1 MVKKAATKKK
11 KKILV
16 IVESPAKARTI
27 NRYLGDDYVV
37 EASMGHVIDLPKS
50 RMAVDI
56 ENSFTPDYITVR
68 GRGKIL
74 NHIKRLAGRSCA
86 VMLAADEDR
95 EGEAISFHLGN
106 QIKRK
111 YPEMPVSRIIFH
123 EITRKAIKEA
133 IKSPGEIT
141 EAKVNAQ
148 KARRVLDR
156 IVGYSISPILWEKV
170 KKGLSAGRV
179 QSVALRIICEREE
192 AIHRFVP
199 QEYWD
204 IDVALKQG
212 RQIFNARLARIDGE
226 KAAVPDQETVE
237 GILSEL
243 STGTY
248 NCTDVEVKKRLRRP
262 TAPFTTSKLQQAAAT
277 KLGFT
282 SARTMRTAQQLY
294 EGIEMPDGPTGF
306 ISYMRTDSTRI
317 SNYAL
322 EQVRSYIGEQY
333 GEEFL
338 PEAPNAFKNTKGAQ
352 DAHEAVRPTDV
363 LRSPDLIKEHLS
375 RDQFRLY
382 KLIWSKFVSSQ
393 MKPAQFE
400 QTVLS
405 IENGKY
411 LFRANGSRVLFR
423 GFLKL
428 YGDMED
434 VEKNKKLPEV
444 KTGAVLESAKEPE
457 GTRHFTQPP
466 PRFTDA
472 SIIKILEESGIGRPS
487 TYAPTIS
494 TLIKRYYVTR
504 KGRLLVPSELGQLI
518 NGLLVKHFPELVN
531 INFTAS
537 MEERLD
543 RVEEESLN
551 WVSLLE
557 EFYKDFKPAVELAT
571 VNIENMKNI
580 FDEETDHICA
590 DCGKPMV
597 KKLGRF
603 GYFLACSGFPDCRST
618 QPIPLARCPE
628 EGCGGFLVSK
638 KGKKRGRL
646 FYGCTNYKEDGTGC
660 SFVSWEKPVEKL
672 CPSCSGLLVEK
683 NSREEGYMLVCLREG
698 CNHKE
703 KMES

>member
-1 MVKKAATKKK
+1 MAKKDATKKK
-11 KKILV
+11 KTLV
-16 IVESPAKARTI
+16 IVESPAKAKTI

-74 NHIKRLAGRSCA
+74 NNIKRLAGKSCA

-95 EGEAISFHLGN
+95 EGEAISYHLGN
-106 QIKRK
+106 QIKKK
-111 YPEMPVSRIIFH
+111 YPDMPISRIVFH
-123 EITRKAIKEA
+123 EITKKAIQEA
-133 IKSPGEIT
+133 IKTPGEIT

-179 QSVALRIICEREE
+179 QSVSLRIICERED
-192 AIHRFVP
+192 AIHRFEP

-204 IDVALKQG
+204 IDISLKQG
-212 RQIFNARLARIDGE
+212 KQSFNARLARIDGE
-226 KAAVPDQETVE
+226 KAVIPDQESVDR
-237 GILSEL
+237 ILSEL
-243 STGTY
+243 ETGSY
-248 NCTDVEVKKRLRRP
+248 ICKAVEVKSRIRRP
-262 TAPFTTSKLQQAAAT
+262 TAPFTTSKMQQAAAT

-282 SARTMRTAQQLY
+282 SAKTMRIAQQLY
-294 EGIEMPDGPTGF
+294 EGIELPDGPTGF

-317 SNYAL
+317 SDYAL
-322 EQVRSYIGEQY
+322 DQVRGHIKSEY

-338 PEAPNAFKNTKGAQ
+338 PETSNSFKNKKGAQ
-352 DAHEAVRPTDV
+352 DAHEAIRPTDV
-363 LRSPDLIKEHLS
+363 SRTPDAVKQYLT

-411 LFRANGSRVLFR
+411 LFRANGSRVLFK
-423 GFLKL
+423 GFLKV

-434 VEKNKKLPEV
+434 EEKYKKLPAV
-444 KTGAVLESAKEPE
+444 KEGAQLETSDDPE
-457 GTRHFTQPP
+457 ATQHFTQPP

-472 SIIKILEESGIGRPS
+472 SIVKILEESGIGRPS

-504 KGRLLVPSELGQLI
+504 KGRQLIPSELGQLI
-518 NGLLVKHFPELVN
+518 NGILVKHFSELVN
-531 INFTAS
+531 INFTAD

-557 EFYKDFKPAVELAT
+557 DFYKDFKPAVEMAAE
-571 VNIENMKNI
+571 NIENMKNI
-580 FDEETDHICA
+580 FDEETDHVCK

-603 GYFLACSGFPDCRST
+603 GYFLACSGFPDCRNT
-618 QPIPLARCPE
+618 QPIPLAKCPE
-628 EGCGGFLVSK
+628 KDCGGSIVAK

-646 FYGCTNYKEDGTGC
+646 FYGCTNYKDDGTGC
-660 SFVSWEKPVEKL
+660 SFVSWDKPVEQP
-672 CPSCSGLLVEK
+672 CPSCGGLLVEK
-683 NSREEGYMLVCLREG
+683 NTKEDGYILVCIREDCG
-698 CNHKE
+698 HKE